1 MKRKLKL
8 LFLFS
13 LFLFT
18 TSELHS
24 QVIVQLK
31 VPPPGKLNV
40 ENLWSVTLKNTS
52 QNTVKVFMMGTLAEA
67 TDGLIFRG
75 ITREFDLA
83 PGSSTLSVSDVSPI
97 SSTFPKQNYK
107 DILIQTGEVPSG
119 NYNIC
124 LTVQTKEG
132 STLGTQCINNHI
144 VNNVSGIT
152 LISPENNSNISEKNP
167 NFSWAPLTGTGN
179 QYKFILAEKNGT
191 PQQSLQTPEFEIT
204 QSATF
209 LVYPVSAS
217 SLLKGKTYYWQVAL
231 LDYKG
236 DVLTSSKS
244 EIRSFKVPEE
254 STPPVADGFIQL
266 LTPSDDGTL
275 DVSQLPGINNTTY
288 AGYKFTWKKANTN
301 KSITKYILKLY
312 KAKTTG
318 RENLD
323 NQTPDFTKD
332 ITGFNY
338 NAEIQSTSIT
348 VEMGILDKGSRY
360 FWKVEAFSQAY
371 INQNNGIVGRSD
383 HYEFKVIGGEDLAGD
398 VKKFKIGKY
407 DVNVT
412 KVVNKSPS
420 NFEGEGTVQLWAEGP
435 NVKVTFDN
443 LIIKNISNTWSV
455 TSGFIQKAL
464 TGDELKSIKLEHTE
478 TQSKFFPKTISLKT
492 DDASLQGYILTVFP
506 LTKKA
511 SGFQLINV
519 NISSAETWFKI
530 DPVQK
535 LSIDNL
541 LGKNDEN
548 AMLLEPAGFELNLL
562 QLKTFFTVKNNK
574 LTLKLGGNVGLP
586 DYIKYGTGDKVKI
599 SFNDQSSLKFAA
611 DLGAASF
618 TVPLNKNKDLSLYI
632 TNVVIDLV
640 PKDTWKGGIRINKG
654 KIYFPVNSGFNDIQ
668 LDGNNILGDMY
679 INAKGLTAKTD
690 ITGMS
695 YKSKFYGFDCDVNKF
710 YLDVKNGALVKCNFK
725 GGIFIPMVGL
735 NLNYVIPITDNAIG
749 PGTLDLTNT
758 NLGEIYLF
766 GNNSSEYDRLKI
778 SLNSA
783 VIKQGKVVFQSNLTL
798 DNTNSDPKKKNLST
812 GTMNAYNFY
821 VTSTAQIGFEES
833 ENITGHWLALD
844 NYTNA
849 DYNGY
854 DVTLTKL
861 RFNNIGS
868 GNYSFEVKG
877 KIILAEDL
885 SGPGGSDFG
894 LTYPFYRNPLKG
906 GSGSE
911 ISYANEVKSDAIIV
925 TYTNS
930 QSTYTASIEYKNDDT
945 YGTAF
950 LASFNMTMHNPT
962 EYSVGGKLILGKAPQ
977 GFKYWFVEAGAEFP
991 ETPVAIGIGDLGV
1004 YGFKGRIYSK
1014 MKHQGIGVGNTT
1026 YVPDGGTTF
1035 GVYAEVPFMSTTD
1048 DGYKIWGKTS
1058 LEVVI
1063 GNGFT
1068 STLTGDVYILA
1079 GRGNTN
1085 AKIYG
1090 SAVIQVVIQPS
1101 QKFFSADLYVN
1112 ADLDGAVCGSGNL
1125 GLYFGSDTWYLNVG
1139 NPQTPVTMNIYCGNT
1154 VSTAYINLNP
1164 QNIAFGM
1171 GYSVDTGPQTW
1182 AIFYGRAWGSVA
1194 INGALAYSPFQ
1205 FTGGA
1210 VITGGAELGFHYDV
1224 YFDEGNLTVLSGA
1237 ITATLQ
1243 AQLPNPVCF
1252 AGSVSAK
1259 GCFWRFCKTVTL
1271 KMRYKNG
1278 SFAFEDHC

>member
-1 MKRKLKL
+1 MGNRLKL
-8 LFLFS
+8 LITILLF
-13 LFLFT
+13 FFT
-18 TSELHS
+18 ITELRS

-31 VPPPGKLNV
+31 PPPPGKLNI

-52 QNTVKVFMMGTLAEA
+52 TSTVKVFMMGTLVES
-67 TDGLIFRG
+67 TDGLIFRA
-75 ITREFDLA
+75 ITREFDLP
-83 PGSSTLSVSDVSPI
+83 PGSNTLSVSDVSPI
-97 SSTFPKQNYK
+97 SSTFPKAKYK
-107 DILIQTGEVPSG
+107 DILMQTGEVPSG
-119 NYNIC
+119 SYNIC

-132 STLGTQCINNHI
+132 STLGTQCINHTVTI
-144 VNNVSGIT
+144 ISGIS
-152 LISPENNSNISEKNP
+152 LISPENGANISEKNP
-167 NFSWAPLTGTGN
+167 SFSWAPLSGTGN

-191 PQQSLQTPEFEIT
+191 PQQSLQTPEFEKT
-204 QSATF
+204 QNATF
-209 LVYPVSAS
+209 LVYPASAS
-217 SLLKGKTYYWQVAL
+217 TLLKGKTYYWQVGL

-236 DVLTSSKS
+236 ELLASSKS
-244 EIRSFKVPEE
+244 EIRSFTVPDDV
-254 STPPVADGFIQL
+254 TPPVTTDGFIQL
-266 LTPSDDGTL
+266 LTPADDGSL

-301 KSITKYILKLY
+301 KSISKYILKIY
-312 KAKTTG
+312 KATDG
-318 RENLD
+318 RGSLNS
-323 NQTPDFTKD
+323 QTPDYQQD

-338 NAEIQSTSIT
+338 NGEIQQATLT
-348 VEMGILDKGSRY
+348 VEMGILDKGSEY

-371 INQNNGIVGRSD
+371 INQNNGIVGKSD
-383 HYEFKVIGGEDLAGD
+383 YYKFKVIGGEDLAGD
-398 VKKFKIGKY
+398 VTAIKIGPY
-407 DVNVT
+407 NVNVT

-420 NFEGEGTVQLWAEGP
+420 NFEGEGKVVLWNNGP
-435 NVKVTFDN
+435 VIKVTFDN
-443 LIIKNISNTWSV
+443 LNITKVSNTWTV

-464 TGDELKSIKLEHTE
+464 TGDELKSFKLDNAE

-492 DDASLQGYILTVFP
+492 EGASLQGYILSVFP

-511 SGFQLINV
+511 SGFQINNV
-519 NISSAETWFKI
+519 NISSAEAWFKI

-541 LGKNDEN
+541 LGKEDEN
-548 AMLLEPAGFELNLL
+548 AVLLEPSGFELNLL
-562 QLKTFFTVKNNK
+562 HLKTFFTVKNNK
-574 LTLKLGGNVGLP
+574 LTLKLGGNVTLP
-586 DYIKYGTGDKVKI
+586 EFLKNSTGERVKLGF
-599 SFNDQSSLKFAA
+599 SDQNSLKFTA
-611 DLGAASF
+611 DLGTASF
-618 TVPLNKNKDLSLYI
+618 TIPVNKNKDVSLYV
-632 TNVVIDLV
+632 TNVVIDLI
-640 PKDTWKGGIRINKG
+640 PKDAWKGGIRINKG
-654 KIYFPVNSGFNDIQ
+654 KVYFPVNSGFNNIE

-679 INAKGLTAKTD
+679 LNAKGLTAKAD

-710 YLDVKNGALVKCNFK
+710 YLDVKNGSLIKSNFK
-725 GGIFIPMVGL
+725 GGIFIPMVGV
-735 NLNYVIPITDNAIG
+735 NLNYVIPVTDNAIG
-749 PGTLDLTNT
+749 PGTLDLANS
-758 NLGEIYLF
+758 NLADIYLF
-766 GNNSSEYDRLKI
+766 GNSPSEYDRLKI

-783 VIKQGKVVFQSNLTL
+783 VIKQGRVVFQSNLTL
-798 DNTNSDPKKKNLST
+798 DNTQKKNLST

-821 VTSTAQIGFEES
+821 VTSSAGIGFEES
-833 ENITGHWLALD
+833 ENLPGHWLELD
-844 NYTNA
+844 NYTGSN
-849 DYNGY
+849 YNGY

-861 RFNNIGS
+861 RFNNVGS

-885 SGPGGSDFG
+885 SGEGGSDFG
-894 LTYPFYRNPLKG
+894 LSYKFYRNPNKG

-911 ISYANEVKSDAIIV
+911 ISYANEVEQNGINV
-925 TYTNS
+925 TYQNS
-930 QSTYTASIEYKNDDT
+930 ETSYSASVKYLKDDV

-950 LASFNMTMHNPT
+950 MATFDMIMHNPT

-977 GFKYWFVEAGAEFP
+977 GFKYWFVEAYAEFP
-991 ETPVAIGIGDLGV
+991 NSPVAIGIGDLGI

-1014 MKHQGIGVGNTT
+1014 MKHTGVGVGNNT

-1058 LEVVI
+1058 LEVTI
-1063 GNGFT
+1063 GNGFA

-1090 SAVIQVVIQPS
+1090 GAVIQVVINPN
-1101 QKFFSADLYVN
+1101 QKFFSADLNVN
-1112 ADLDGAVCGSGNL
+1112 ANIDGAVCGNGNL
-1125 GLYFGSDTWYLNVG
+1125 ALYFGSDTWYLNIG
-1139 NPQTPVTMNIYCGNT
+1139 TPQNPLTMNIYCG
-1154 VSTAYINLNP
+1154 STTATSYINLNP

-1171 GYSVDTGPQTW
+1171 GYSIDTGPQTW

-1252 AGSVSAK
+1252 AGSVSAQ

-1271 KMRYKNG
+1271 KLRYKNG